1 MIRMGQDDTDRY
13 QDLPFAA
20 FRSVQRNPSPEKTI
34 EFALS
39 VLIVTLV
46 NLFKDS
52 THINDPILVVVEE
65 LGEEVVE
72 LVNLEESS
80 INTELENVK
89 SFTRT
94 NINKPDFTPRKT
106 RKSQHFWRFKP
117 TKQNLWGFL

>member
-1 MIRMGQDDTDRY
+1 MIRVGQDDTNRY

-46 NLFKDS
+46 NLFKDP
-52 THINDPILVVVEE
+52 THVNDPILVVVEE

-80 INTELENVK
+80 INIEI
-89 SFTRT
+89 
-94 NINKPDFTPRKT
+94 NINNNYNITIILVSIRIGINISF
-106 RKSQHFWRFKP
+106 
-117 TKQNLWGFL
+117 

>member
-46 NLFKDS
+46 NLFKDP
-52 THINDPILVVVEE
+52 THVNDPILVVVEE

-80 INTELENVK
+80 INIEINYIYNNYNITIIMVSIRIGINI
-89 SFTRT
+89 SF
-94 NINKPDFTPRKT
+94 
-106 RKSQHFWRFKP
+106 
-117 TKQNLWGFL
+117 